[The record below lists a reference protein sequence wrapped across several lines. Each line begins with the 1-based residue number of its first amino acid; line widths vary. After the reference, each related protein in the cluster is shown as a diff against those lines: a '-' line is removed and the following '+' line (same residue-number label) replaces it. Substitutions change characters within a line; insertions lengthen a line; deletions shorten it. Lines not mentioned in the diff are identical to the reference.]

1 MEKATAIIHSVELLP
16 KTTPNIFFIKIVVG
30 FVVCVELAE
39 EEEGGGVFLCFW
51 WCFFFHTP
59 GRRSLVSP

>member
-39 EEEGGGVFLCFW
+39 EEEGGGDL
-51 WCFFFHTP
+51 
-59 GRRSLVSP
+59 